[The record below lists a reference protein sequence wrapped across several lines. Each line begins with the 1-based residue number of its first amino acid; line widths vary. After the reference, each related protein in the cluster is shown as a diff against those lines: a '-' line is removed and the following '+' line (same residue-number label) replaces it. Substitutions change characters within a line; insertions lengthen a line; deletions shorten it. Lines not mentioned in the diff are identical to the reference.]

1 VHYVLVRQQDASL
14 SIESLPQSSGSV
26 VTMQLAVDGLT
37 ATGTWEERTSPT
49 GYYKGA
55 VYRGAIQLLLAPSGT
70 RMTGRWIG
78 FGKRFQINNGD
89 WELSLETRSLSQRS
103 RALYE
108 SKL

>member
-1 VHYVLVRQQDASL
+1 MSSSASRDDNL
-14 SIESLPQSSGSV
+14 SVESLPQSSGSV
-26 VTMQLAVDGLT
+26 VTMNLTVDGLT

-78 FGKRFQINNGD
+78 FGKRFRINNGD

-103 RALYE
+103 RATYE
-108 SKL
+108 AKL